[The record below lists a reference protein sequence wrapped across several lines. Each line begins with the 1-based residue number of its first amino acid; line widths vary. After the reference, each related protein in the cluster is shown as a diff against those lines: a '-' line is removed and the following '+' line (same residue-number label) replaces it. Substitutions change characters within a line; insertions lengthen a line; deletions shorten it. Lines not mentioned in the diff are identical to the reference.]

1 MIIHANTKIGAIIKQ
16 HPGALEA
23 IVSIHPMFEK
33 LRNPILRKVMAGR
46 ASISMAAK
54 MAGCSIQAF
63 YEKLTPLGFEVD
75 GVIAADGNEK
85 NSLPYFMKSLT
96 KEQLIELDVRPEIAA
111 GNDPLSLITK
121 KVKAMETG
129 QVLKIINI
137 FEPVPLIQL
146 LEKQGFV
153 VYVDEV
159 NENLVETYFYK
170 QTHTAEIIEN
180 VQEDATNGWD
190 KIFNRFLDK
199 TQTVDV
205 RALEMP
211 LPMITILE
219 ALDKLPAD
227 EALFIYHK
235 RIPVF
240 LLPELAERKF
250 DYRIKEISEGNVQM
264 LIFKA

>member
-96 KEQLIELDVRPEIAA
+96 KD
-111 GNDPLSLITK
+111 
-121 KVKAMETG
+121 
-129 QVLKIINI
+129 
-137 FEPVPLIQL
+137 
-146 LEKQGFV
+146 
-153 VYVDEV
+153 
-159 NENLVETYFYK
+159 
-170 QTHTAEIIEN
+170 H
-180 VQEDATNGWD
+180 
-190 KIFNRFLDK
+190 
-199 TQTVDV
+199 
-205 RALEMP
+205 
-211 LPMITILE
+211 
-219 ALDKLPAD
+219 
-227 EALFIYHK
+227 
-235 RIPVF
+235 
-240 LLPELAERKF
+240 
-250 DYRIKEISEGNVQM
+250 
-264 LIFKA
+264 